1 MPSSFRNVR
10 VCVAVDL
17 ALEVELRKWMTVA
30 VAALAALVGKGIAAR
45 SMSSGK
51 LKSPPKTG
59 KLRTLLMGVAL
70 QLQPAVLTECSLV
83 LVSSCNFDDFVCKAM
98 EVFALHCLVAS
109 LGKSDEGRF

>member
-10 VCVAVDL
+10 ICVAVDL

-30 VAALAALVGKGIAAR
+30 VALAALVGKGIAAR

-70 QLQPAVLTECSLV
+70 QLQPAVLTECLLV
-83 LVSSCNFDDFVCKAM
+83 LVSSCNFDDFVCKAT